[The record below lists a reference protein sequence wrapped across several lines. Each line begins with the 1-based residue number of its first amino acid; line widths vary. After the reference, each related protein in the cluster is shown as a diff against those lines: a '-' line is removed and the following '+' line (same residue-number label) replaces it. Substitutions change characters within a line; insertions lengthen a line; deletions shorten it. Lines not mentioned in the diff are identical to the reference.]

1 MLAAFLQHYA
11 PTLKMEIMTQIRR
24 SLTLLALTFAT
35 LSVGAQEPQSEAY
48 HGQALSLN
56 ECRQMAVQA
65 SKTLEQARIETEMA
79 GYDRK
84 IARANYFP
92 KISATGLY
100 LYNNRDVALI
110 NDDQSNRLRNAG
122 TNMENAFWDYLQSN
136 IDNIEGDISREA
148 ATRLLESLRNNPNM
162 PSIAAPIN
170 AIGQEIDAALH
181 PNLHNIWVGA
191 ITLQQPVFVGGKIIY
206 SNQMAVLAQELSE
219 AQYDLKES
227 EILLD
232 VDQAYWQIIS
242 IANKKKLAQSYTELL
257 EEMEKDV
264 QTAVNAGVS
273 TESDLLQVR
282 VKANE
287 ARMMLTKATNGLT
300 LSKMLLCKRIGI
312 PLDSN
317 IVLVDE
323 TLEVIPEPGRPV
335 EKSLE
340 DIYESRPETRS
351 LTLAT
356 KIFDKKA
363 KVVRAD
369 LMPTV
374 ALMGAF
380 TVSNPNIY
388 NGFQNNW
395 RGGNLTAGVMVKIPI
410 THGGEAIFKYKKA
423 KAEARLYQD
432 QLDDAKEMI
441 TLQVTQQRK
450 LFDEA
455 LQKVEMTRSNL
466 ELAEDNLRSARVGL
480 EAGVIATNTV
490 LGAHTAWLSAHSEYI
505 DAGIELQ
512 MTAAALRKAEGGYRD

>member
-1 MLAAFLQHYA
+1 
-11 PTLKMEIMTQIRR
+11 MTQIRR
-24 SLTLLALTFAT
+24 SLTLLALGFAT
-35 LSVGAQEPQSEAY
+35 LSVWAQAPQPAAY
-48 HGQALSLN
+48 HGQALTLDD
-56 ECRQMAVQA
+56 CRQMAVQE
-65 SKTLEQARIETEMA
+65 SKTLSQARIETEMA

-84 IARANYFP
+84 IAMANYFP
-92 KISATGLY
+92 KISATGAY
-100 LYNNRDVALI
+100 VYNNRDVALL
-110 NDDQSNRLRNAG
+110 NEDQSNRLRNAG
-122 TNMENAFWDYLQSN
+122 TNVQNAFWDYLQGGA
-136 IDNIEGDISREA
+136 DNIQGDLTREV
-148 ATRLLESLRNNPNM
+148 ATRLLEALRANPNL
-162 PSIAAPIN
+162 PDIATPIN
-170 AIGQEIDAALH
+170 AIGQDIDNALH

-191 ITLQQPVFVGGKIIY
+191 VTVQQPVFVGGKIIY
-206 SNQMAVLAQELSE
+206 SNQMAILAQQLSE
-219 AQYDLKES
+219 AKYDMKEADV
-227 EILLD
+227 LLD

-242 IANKKKLAQSYTELL
+242 IANKKKLAQSYMELL

-264 QTAVNAGVS
+264 QTAVNAGVF

-300 LSKMLLCKRIGI
+300 LSKMLLCKRIGL
-312 PLDSN
+312 PLDSA
-317 IVLVDE
+317 IVLADE
-323 TLEVIPEPGRPV
+323 TLDVIPEPGRPV

-380 TVSNPNIY
+380 TVSNPQIY
-388 NGFQNNW
+388 DGFQNGW
-395 RGGNLTAGVMVKIPI
+395 RGGNLSAGVMVKIPI
-410 THGGEAIFKYKKA
+410 THGGEALFKYKKA
-423 KAEARLYQD
+423 KAEARLYQN
-432 QLDDAKEMI
+432 QLDDAKQMI

-455 LQKVEMTRSNL
+455 LQKVEMARSNL
-466 ELAEDNLRSARVGL
+466 DLAEDNLRSARVGL
-480 EAGVIATNTV
+480 DAGVIATNTV

-512 MTAAALRKAEGGYRD
+512 MTAASLRKAEGGYKN

>member
-1 MLAAFLQHYA
+1 M
-11 PTLKMEIMTQIRR
+11 
-24 SLTLLALTFAT
+24 AL
-35 LSVGAQEPQSEAY
+35 
-48 HGQALSLN
+48 LN
-56 ECRQMAVQA
+56 E
-65 SKTLEQARIETEMA
+65 
-79 GYDRK
+79 
-84 IARANYFP
+84 
-92 KISATGLY
+92 
-100 LYNNRDVALI
+100 
-110 NDDQSNRLRNAG
+110 DQSNRLRNAG
-122 TNMENAFWDYLQSN
+122 TNVQNAFWDYLQGGA
-136 IDNIEGDISREA
+136 DNIQGDLTREV
-148 ATRLLESLRNNPNM
+148 ATRLLEALRANPNL
-162 PSIAAPIN
+162 PDIATPIN
-170 AIGQEIDAALH
+170 AIGQDIDNALH

-191 ITLQQPVFVGGKIIY
+191 ITVQQPVFVGGKIIY

-219 AQYDLKES
+219 AKYDMKEADV
-227 EILLD
+227 LLD

-242 IANKKKLAQSYTELL
+242 IANKKKLAESYVELL

-300 LSKMLLCKRIGI
+300 LSKMLLCKRIGL
-312 PLDSN
+312 PLDSA
-317 IVLVDE
+317 IVLADE
-323 TLEVIPEPGRPV
+323 TLDVIPEPGRPV

-380 TVSNPNIY
+380 TVSNPNVY
-388 NGFQNNW
+388 NGFQNGW
-395 RGGNLTAGVMVKIPI
+395 RGGNLSAGVMVKIPI
-410 THGGEAIFKYKKA
+410 THGGEALFKYKKA

-441 TLQVTQQRK
+441 NLQVTQQRK

-455 LQKVEMTRSNL
+455 LQKVEMARSNL
-466 ELAEDNLRSARVGL
+466 DLAEDNLRSARVGL
-480 EAGVIATNTV
+480 DAGVIATNTV

-512 MTAAALRKAEGGYRD
+512 MTAASLRKAEGGYKN

>member
-1 MLAAFLQHYA
+1 
-11 PTLKMEIMTQIRR
+11 MTQIRR
-24 SLTLLALTFAT
+24 SLTLLALSLAT

-48 HGQALSLN
+48 HGQALTLDD
-56 ECRQMAVQA
+56 CRQMAVQE
-65 SKTLEQARIETEMA
+65 SKTLSQARIETEMA

-84 IARANYFP
+84 IALANYFP
-92 KISATGLY
+92 KISATGAY
-100 LYNNRDVALI
+100 VYNNRDIALV
-110 NDDQSNRLRNAG
+110 NEDQSNRLRNAG
-122 TNMENAFWDYLQSN
+122 TNTDNAIWDYLTGNAGN
-136 IDNIEGDISREA
+136 IDNPRIRDA
-148 ATRLLESLRNNPNM
+148 ALELLGALRQNPNL
-162 PSIAAPIN
+162 PDIATPIN

-181 PNLHNIWVGA
+181 PDLHNIWVGA
-191 ITLQQPVFVGGKIIY
+191 VTVQQPVFVGGKIVY
-206 SNQMAVLAQELSE
+206 SNQMAVLAQQLSE
-219 AQYDLKES
+219 AKYDMKEADV
-227 EILLD
+227 LLD

-300 LSKMLLCKRIGI
+300 LSKMLLCKRIGL

-317 IVLVDE
+317 IVLADE
-323 TLEVIPEPGRPV
+323 TLDVIPEPGRPV

-351 LTLAT
+351 LTLAS

-380 TVSNPNIY
+380 TVSNPNVY
-388 NGFQNNW
+388 NGFQNQW
-395 RGGNLTAGVMVKIPI
+395 QGGNLSAGVMVKIPI
-410 THGGEAIFKYKKA
+410 THGGEALFKYKKA
-423 KAEARLYQD
+423 KAEARLYQN

-455 LQKVEMTRSNL
+455 LQKVEMARSNL
-466 ELAEDNLRSARVGL
+466 DLAEDNLRSARVGL
-480 EAGVIATNTV
+480 DAGVIATNTV

-512 MTAAALRKAEGGYRD
+512 MTAASLRKAEGGYKN

>member
-1 MLAAFLQHYA
+1 ML
-11 PTLKMEIMTQIRR
+11 IW
-24 SLTLLALTFAT
+24 ALTFAT
-35 LSVGAQEPQSEAY
+35 LSVEAQNPAPATY
-48 HGQALSLN
+48 HGQVLN
-56 ECRQMAVQA
+56 LDDCRQMAVQE
-65 SKTLEQARIETEMA
+65 SKALDQARIETEMA

-84 IARANYFP
+84 IAMANYFP
-92 KISATGLY
+92 KISATGAY
-100 LYNNRDVALI
+100 VYNNRDVALL
-110 NDDQSNRLRNAG
+110 NEDQSNRLRNAG
-122 TNMENAFWDYLQSN
+122 TNVQNAFWDYLQGGA
-136 IDNIEGDISREA
+136 DNIQGDLTREV
-148 ATRLLESLRNNPNM
+148 ATRLLEALRANPNL
-162 PSIAAPIN
+162 PDIATPIN
-170 AIGQEIDAALH
+170 AIGQDIDAALH

-191 ITLQQPVFVGGKIIY
+191 VTVQQPVFVGGKIVY
-206 SNQMAVLAQELSE
+206 SNQMAVLAQQLSE
-219 AQYDLKES
+219 AKYDMKEADV
-227 EILLD
+227 LLD

-242 IANKKKLAQSYTELL
+242 IANKKKLAESYVELL
-257 EEMEKDV
+257 EEMERDV

-300 LSKMLLCKRIGI
+300 LSKMLLCKRIGL
-312 PLDSN
+312 PLDSA
-317 IVLVDE
+317 IVLADE
-323 TLEVIPEPGRPV
+323 TLDVIPEPGRPV

-380 TVSNPNIY
+380 TVSNPNVY
-388 NGFQNNW
+388 NGFQNGW
-395 RGGNLTAGVMVKIPI
+395 RGGNLSAGVMVKIPI
-410 THGGEAIFKYKKA
+410 THGGEALFKYKKA

-441 TLQVTQQRK
+441 NLQVTQQRK

-455 LQKVEMTRSNL
+455 LQKVEMARSNL
-466 ELAEDNLRSARVGL
+466 DLAEDNLRSARVGL
-480 EAGVIATNTV
+480 DAGVIATNTV

-512 MTAAALRKAEGGYRD
+512 MTAASLRKAEGGYKN

>member
-1 MLAAFLQHYA
+1 M
-11 PTLKMEIMTQIRR
+11 
-24 SLTLLALTFAT
+24 AL
-35 LSVGAQEPQSEAY
+35 
-48 HGQALSLN
+48 LN
-56 ECRQMAVQA
+56 E
-65 SKTLEQARIETEMA
+65 
-79 GYDRK
+79 
-84 IARANYFP
+84 
-92 KISATGLY
+92 
-100 LYNNRDVALI
+100 
-110 NDDQSNRLRNAG
+110 DQSNRLRNAG
-122 TNMENAFWDYLQSN
+122 TNVQNAFWDYLQGGA
-136 IDNIEGDISREA
+136 DNIQGDLTREV
-148 ATRLLESLRNNPNM
+148 ATRLLEALRANPNL
-162 PSIAAPIN
+162 PDIATPIN
-170 AIGQEIDAALH
+170 AIGQDIDNALH

-191 ITLQQPVFVGGKIIY
+191 ITVQQPVFVGGKIIY

-219 AQYDLKES
+219 AKYDMKEADV
-227 EILLD
+227 LLD

-242 IANKKKLAQSYTELL
+242 IANKKKLAESYVELL

-300 LSKMLLCKRIGI
+300 LSKMLLCKRIGL
-312 PLDSN
+312 PLDSA
-317 IVLVDE
+317 IVLADE
-323 TLEVIPEPGRPV
+323 TLDVIPEPGRPV

-380 TVSNPNIY
+380 TVSNPNVY
-388 NGFQNNW
+388 NGFQNQW
-395 RGGNLTAGVMVKIPI
+395 QGGNLSAGVMVKIPI
-410 THGGEAIFKYKKA
+410 THGGEALFKYKKA

-441 TLQVTQQRK
+441 NLQVTQQRK

-455 LQKVEMTRSNL
+455 LQKVEMARSNL
-466 ELAEDNLRSARVGL
+466 DLAEDNLRSARVGL
-480 EAGVIATNTV
+480 DAGVIATNTV

-512 MTAAALRKAEGGYRD
+512 MTAASLRKAEGGYKN

>member
-1 MLAAFLQHYA
+1 
-11 PTLKMEIMTQIRR
+11 MTQIRR
-24 SLTLLALTFAT
+24 SLTLLALGFAT
-35 LSVGAQEPQSEAY
+35 LSVWAQAPQPAAY
-48 HGQALSLN
+48 HGQVLTLDD
-56 ECRQMAVQA
+56 CRQMAVQE
-65 SKTLEQARIETEMA
+65 SKTLSQARIETEMA

-84 IARANYFP
+84 IAMANYFP
-92 KISATGLY
+92 KISATGAY
-100 LYNNRDVALI
+100 VYNNRDVALL
-110 NDDQSNRLRNAG
+110 NEDQSNRLRNAG
-122 TNMENAFWDYLQSN
+122 TNVQNAFWDYLQGGA
-136 IDNIEGDISREA
+136 DNIQGDLTREV
-148 ATRLLESLRNNPNM
+148 ATRLLEALRANPNL
-162 PSIAAPIN
+162 PDIATPIN
-170 AIGQEIDAALH
+170 AIGQDIDNALH

-191 ITLQQPVFVGGKIIY
+191 VTVQQPVFVGGKIVY
-206 SNQMAVLAQELSE
+206 SNQMAVLAQQLSE
-219 AQYDLKES
+219 AKYDMKEADV
-227 EILLD
+227 LLD

-282 VKANE
+282 VKASE

-300 LSKMLLCKRIGI
+300 LSKMLLCKRIGL
-312 PLDSN
+312 PLDSA
-317 IVLVDE
+317 IVLADE
-323 TLEVIPEPGRPV
+323 TLDVIPEPGRPV

-380 TVSNPNIY
+380 TVSNPQIY
-388 NGFQNNW
+388 DGFQNGW
-395 RGGNLTAGVMVKIPI
+395 RGGNLSAGVMVKIPI
-410 THGGEAIFKYKKA
+410 THGDEA
-423 KAEARLYQD
+423 LL
-432 QLDDAKEMI
+432 LDDAKQMI

-455 LQKVEMTRSNL
+455 LQKVEMARSNL
-466 ELAEDNLRSARVGL
+466 DLAEDNLRSARVGL
-480 EAGVIATNTV
+480 DAGVIATNTV

-512 MTAAALRKAEGGYRD
+512 MTAASLRKAEGGYKN

>member
-1 MLAAFLQHYA
+1 MGC
-11 PTLKMEIMTQIRR
+11 
-24 SLTLLALTFAT
+24 
-35 LSVGAQEPQSEAY
+35 GA
-48 HGQALSLN
+48 
-56 ECRQMAVQA
+56 
-65 SKTLEQARIETEMA
+65 
-79 GYDRK
+79 
-84 IARANYFP
+84 
-92 KISATGLY
+92 
-100 LYNNRDVALI
+100 
-110 NDDQSNRLRNAG
+110 
-122 TNMENAFWDYLQSN
+122 
-136 IDNIEGDISREA
+136 DNIQGDLTREV
-148 ATRLLESLRNNPNM
+148 ATRLLEALRANPNL
-162 PSIAAPIN
+162 PDIATPIN
-170 AIGQEIDAALH
+170 AIGQDIDNALH

-191 ITLQQPVFVGGKIIY
+191 ITVQQPVFVGGKIIY
-206 SNQMAVLAQELSE
+206 SNQMAVLAQQLSE
-219 AQYDLKES
+219 AKYDMKEADV
-227 EILLD
+227 LLD

-242 IANKKKLAQSYTELL
+242 IANKKKLAESYVELL

-300 LSKMLLCKRIGI
+300 LSKMLLCKRIGL
-312 PLDSN
+312 PLDSA
-317 IVLVDE
+317 IVLADE
-323 TLEVIPEPGRPV
+323 TLDVIPEPGRPV

-340 DIYESRPETRS
+340 DIYESRPD
-351 LTLAT
+351 T

-380 TVSNPNIY
+380 TVSNPNVY
-388 NGFQNNW
+388 NGFQNQW
-395 RGGNLTAGVMVKIPI
+395 QGGNLSAGVMVKIPI
-410 THGGEAIFKYKKA
+410 THGGEALFKYKKA

-441 TLQVTQQRK
+441 NLQVTQQRK

-455 LQKVEMTRSNL
+455 LQKVEMARSNL
-466 ELAEDNLRSARVGL
+466 DLAEDNLRSARVGL
-480 EAGVIATNTV
+480 DAGVIATNTV

-512 MTAAALRKAEGGYRD
+512 MTAASLRKAEGGYKN

>member
-1 MLAAFLQHYA
+1 
-11 PTLKMEIMTQIRR
+11 MEIMTQIRR
-24 SLTLLALTFAT
+24 SLTLLALSFAT
-35 LSVGAQEPQSEAY
+35 LSVGAQEPQPDAY
-48 HGQALSLN
+48 HGQALTLDD
-56 ECRQMAVQA
+56 CRQMAVQE
-65 SKTLEQARIETEMA
+65 SKTLSQARIETEMA

-84 IARANYFP
+84 IALANYFP
-92 KISATGLY
+92 KISATGAY
-100 LYNNRDVALI
+100 VYNNRDIALV
-110 NDDQSNRLRNAG
+110 NEDQSNRLRNAG
-122 TNMENAFWDYLQSN
+122 TNTDNAIWDYLTGNAGN
-136 IDNIEGDISREA
+136 IDNPRIRDA
-148 ATRLLESLRNNPNM
+148 ALELLGALRQNPNL
-162 PSIAAPIN
+162 PDIATPIN

-181 PNLHNIWVGA
+181 PDLHNIWVGA
-191 ITLQQPVFVGGKIIY
+191 VTVQQPVFVGGKIVY
-206 SNQMAVLAQELSE
+206 SNQMAVLAQQLSE
-219 AQYDLKES
+219 AKYDMKEADV
-227 EILLD
+227 LLD

-300 LSKMLLCKRIGI
+300 LSKMLLCKRIGL

-317 IVLVDE
+317 IVLADE
-323 TLEVIPEPGRPV
+323 TLDVIPEPGRPV

-351 LTLAT
+351 LTLASQ
-356 KIFDKKA
+356 IFDKKA

-380 TVSNPNIY
+380 TVTNPHIY
-388 NGFQNNW
+388 DGFQNGW
-395 RGGNLTAGVMVKIPI
+395 RGGNLSAGVMVKIPI
-410 THGGEAIFKYKKA
+410 THGGEALFKYKKA
-423 KAEARLYQD
+423 KAEARLYQN

-455 LQKVEMTRSNL
+455 LQKVEMARSNL
-466 ELAEDNLRSARVGL
+466 DLAEDNLRSARVGL
-480 EAGVIATNTV
+480 DAGVIATNTV

-512 MTAAALRKAEGGYRD
+512 MTAASLRKAEGGYKD

>member
-1 MLAAFLQHYA
+1 
-11 PTLKMEIMTQIRR
+11 MTQIRR
-24 SLTLLALTFAT
+24 SLTLLALGFAT
-35 LSVGAQEPQSEAY
+35 LSVWAQAPQPAAY
-48 HGQALSLN
+48 HGQALTLDD
-56 ECRQMAVQA
+56 CRQMAVQE
-65 SKTLEQARIETEMA
+65 SKTLSQARIETEMA

-84 IARANYFP
+84 IAMANYFP
-92 KISATGLY
+92 KISATGAY
-100 LYNNRDVALI
+100 VYNNRDVALL
-110 NDDQSNRLRNAG
+110 NEDQSNRLRNAG
-122 TNMENAFWDYLQSN
+122 TNVQNAFWDYLQGGA
-136 IDNIEGDISREA
+136 DNIQGDLTREV
-148 ATRLLESLRNNPNM
+148 ATRLLEALRANPNL
-162 PSIAAPIN
+162 PDIATPIN
-170 AIGQEIDAALH
+170 AIGQDIDNALH

-191 ITLQQPVFVGGKIIY
+191 VTVQQPVFVGGKIVY

-219 AQYDLKES
+219 AKYDMKEADV
-227 EILLD
+227 LLD

-242 IANKKKLAQSYTELL
+242 IANKKKLAESYVELL

-300 LSKMLLCKRIGI
+300 LSKMLLCKRIGL
-312 PLDSN
+312 PLDSA
-317 IVLVDE
+317 IVLADE
-323 TLEVIPEPGRPV
+323 TLDVIPEPGRPV

-351 LTLAT
+351 LTLAS

-380 TVSNPNIY
+380 TVSNPNVY
-388 NGFQNNW
+388 NGFQNQW
-395 RGGNLTAGVMVKIPI
+395 QGGNLSAGVMVKIPI
-410 THGGEAIFKYKKA
+410 THGGEALFKYKKA
-423 KAEARLYQD
+423 KAEARLYQN

-441 TLQVTQQRK
+441 NLQVTQQRK

-455 LQKVEMTRSNL
+455 LQKVEMARSNL
-466 ELAEDNLRSARVGL
+466 DLAEDNLRSARVGL
-480 EAGVIATNTV
+480 DAGVIATNTV

-512 MTAAALRKAEGGYRD
+512 MTAASLRKAEGGYKN

>member
-1 MLAAFLQHYA
+1 ML
-11 PTLKMEIMTQIRR
+11 IW
-24 SLTLLALTFAT
+24 ALTFAT
-35 LSVGAQEPQSEAY
+35 LSVWAQNPAPATY
-48 HGQALSLN
+48 HGQVLN
-56 ECRQMAVQA
+56 LDDCRQMAVQE
-65 SKTLEQARIETEMA
+65 SKALDQARIETEMA

-84 IARANYFP
+84 IAMANYFP
-92 KISATGLY
+92 KISATGAY
-100 LYNNRDVALI
+100 VYNNRDVALL
-110 NDDQSNRLRNAG
+110 NEDQSNRLRNAG
-122 TNMENAFWDYLQSN
+122 TNVQNAFWDYLQGGA
-136 IDNIEGDISREA
+136 DNIQGDLTREV
-148 ATRLLESLRNNPNM
+148 ATRLLEALRANPNL
-162 PSIAAPIN
+162 PDIATPIN
-170 AIGQEIDAALH
+170 AIGQDIDNALH

-191 ITLQQPVFVGGKIIY
+191 VTVQQPVFVGGKIIY
-206 SNQMAVLAQELSE
+206 SNQMAVLAQQLSE
-219 AQYDLKES
+219 AKYDMKEADV
-227 EILLD
+227 LLD

-242 IANKKKLAQSYTELL
+242 IANKKKLAESYVELL

-300 LSKMLLCKRIGI
+300 LSKMLLCKRIGL
-312 PLDSN
+312 PLDSA
-317 IVLVDE
+317 IVLADE
-323 TLEVIPEPGRPV
+323 TLDVIPEPGRPV

-380 TVSNPNIY
+380 TVSNPNVY
-388 NGFQNNW
+388 NGFQNQW
-395 RGGNLTAGVMVKIPI
+395 QGGNLSAGVMVKIPI
-410 THGGEAIFKYKKA
+410 THGGEALFKYKKA

-441 TLQVTQQRK
+441 NLQVTQQRK

-455 LQKVEMTRSNL
+455 LQKVEMARSNL
-466 ELAEDNLRSARVGL
+466 DLAEDNLRSARVGL
-480 EAGVIATNTV
+480 DAGVIATNTV

-512 MTAAALRKAEGGYRD
+512 MTAASLRKAEGGYKN

>member
-1 MLAAFLQHYA
+1 ML
-11 PTLKMEIMTQIRR
+11 IW
-24 SLTLLALTFAT
+24 ALTFAT
-35 LSVGAQEPQSEAY
+35 LSVGAQNPAPATY
-48 HGQALSLN
+48 HGQVLN
-56 ECRQMAVQA
+56 LDDCRQMAVQE
-65 SKTLEQARIETEMA
+65 SKALDQARIETEMA

-84 IARANYFP
+84 IAMANYFP
-92 KISATGLY
+92 KISATGAY
-100 LYNNRDVALI
+100 VYNNRDVALL
-110 NDDQSNRLRNAG
+110 NEDQSNRLRNAG
-122 TNMENAFWDYLQSN
+122 TNVQNAFWNYLQGGA
-136 IDNIEGDISREA
+136 DNIQGDLTREV
-148 ATRLLESLRNNPNM
+148 ATRLLEALRANPNL
-162 PSIAAPIN
+162 PDIATPIN
-170 AIGQEIDAALH
+170 AIGQDIDNALH
-181 PNLHNIWVGA
+181 PNLHN
-191 ITLQQPVFVGGKIIY
+191 
-206 SNQMAVLAQELSE
+206 ME
-219 AQYDLKES
+219 ADV
-227 EILLD
+227 LLD

-242 IANKKKLAQSYTELL
+242 IANKKKLAESYVELL
-257 EEMEKDV
+257 DEMEKDV

-300 LSKMLLCKRIGI
+300 LSKMLLCKRIGL
-312 PLDSN
+312 PLDSA
-317 IVLVDE
+317 IVLADE
-323 TLEVIPEPGRPV
+323 TLDVIPEPGRPV

-380 TVSNPNIY
+380 TVSNPNVY
-388 NGFQNNW
+388 NGFQNQW
-395 RGGNLTAGVMVKIPI
+395 QGGNLSAGVMVKIPI
-410 THGGEAIFKYKKA
+410 THGGEALFKYKKA

-441 TLQVTQQRK
+441 NLQVTQQRK

-455 LQKVEMTRSNL
+455 LQKVEMARSNL
-466 ELAEDNLRSARVGL
+466 DLAEDNLRSARVGL
-480 EAGVIATNTV
+480 DAGVIATNTV

-512 MTAAALRKAEGGYRD
+512 MTAASLRKAEGGYKN

>member
-1 MLAAFLQHYA
+1 M
-11 PTLKMEIMTQIRR
+11 
-24 SLTLLALTFAT
+24 AL
-35 LSVGAQEPQSEAY
+35 
-48 HGQALSLN
+48 LN
-56 ECRQMAVQA
+56 E
-65 SKTLEQARIETEMA
+65 
-79 GYDRK
+79 
-84 IARANYFP
+84 
-92 KISATGLY
+92 
-100 LYNNRDVALI
+100 
-110 NDDQSNRLRNAG
+110 DQSNRLRNAG
-122 TNMENAFWDYLQSN
+122 TNVQNAFWDYLQGGA
-136 IDNIEGDISREA
+136 DNIQGDLTREV
-148 ATRLLESLRNNPNM
+148 ATRLLEALRANPNL
-162 PSIAAPIN
+162 PDIATPIN
-170 AIGQEIDAALH
+170 AIGQDIDNALH

-191 ITLQQPVFVGGKIIY
+191 ITVQQPVFVGGKIIY
-206 SNQMAVLAQELSE
+206 SNQMAVLAQQLSE
-219 AQYDLKES
+219 AKYDMKEADV
-227 EILLD
+227 LLD

-242 IANKKKLAQSYTELL
+242 IANKKKLAESYVELL

-300 LSKMLLCKRIGI
+300 LSKMLLCKRIGL
-312 PLDSN
+312 PLDSA
-317 IVLVDE
+317 IVLADE
-323 TLEVIPEPGRPV
+323 TLDVIPEPGRPV

-380 TVSNPNIY
+380 TVSNPNVY
-388 NGFQNNW
+388 NGFQNQW
-395 RGGNLTAGVMVKIPI
+395 QGGNLSAGVMVKIPI
-410 THGGEAIFKYKKA
+410 THGGEALFKYKKA

-441 TLQVTQQRK
+441 NLQVTQQRK

-455 LQKVEMTRSNL
+455 LQKVEMARSNL
-466 ELAEDNLRSARVGL
+466 DLAEDNLRSARVGL
-480 EAGVIATNTV
+480 DAGVIATNTV

-512 MTAAALRKAEGGYRD
+512 MTAASLRKAEGGYKN

>member
-1 MLAAFLQHYA
+1 
-11 PTLKMEIMTQIRR
+11 MTQIRR
-24 SLTLLALTFAT
+24 SLTLLALSLAT

-48 HGQALSLN
+48 HGQALTLDD
-56 ECRQMAVQA
+56 CRQMAVQE
-65 SKTLEQARIETEMA
+65 SKTLSQARIETEMA

-84 IARANYFP
+84 IALANYFP
-92 KISATGLY
+92 KISATGAY
-100 LYNNRDVALI
+100 VYNNRDIALV
-110 NDDQSNRLRNAG
+110 NEDQSNRLRNAG
-122 TNMENAFWDYLQSN
+122 TNTDNAIWDYLTGNAGN
-136 IDNIEGDISREA
+136 IDNPRIRDA
-148 ATRLLESLRNNPNM
+148 ALELLGALRQNPNL
-162 PSIAAPIN
+162 PDIATPIN

-181 PNLHNIWVGA
+181 PDLHNIWVGA
-191 ITLQQPVFVGGKIIY
+191 VTVQQPVFVGGKIVY
-206 SNQMAVLAQELSE
+206 SNQMAVLAQQLSE
-219 AQYDLKES
+219 AKYDMKEADV
-227 EILLD
+227 LLD

-300 LSKMLLCKRIGI
+300 LSKMLLCKRIGL

-317 IVLVDE
+317 IVLADE
-323 TLEVIPEPGRPV
+323 TLDVIPEPGRPV

-380 TVSNPNIY
+380 TVSNPNVY
-388 NGFQNNW
+388 NGFQNQW
-395 RGGNLTAGVMVKIPI
+395 QGGNLSAGVMVKIPI
-410 THGGEAIFKYKKA
+410 THGGEALFKYKKA
-423 KAEARLYQD
+423 KAEARLYQN
-432 QLDDAKEMI
+432 QLDDAKQMI

-455 LQKVEMTRSNL
+455 LQKVEMARSNL
-466 ELAEDNLRSARVGL
+466 DLAEDNLRSARVGL
-480 EAGVIATNTV
+480 DAGVIATNTV

-512 MTAAALRKAEGGYRD
+512 MTAASLRKAEGGYKN

>member
-1 MLAAFLQHYA
+1 MTAKLPW
-11 PTLKMEIMTQIRR
+11 PTISPKT
-24 SLTLLALTFAT
+24 
-35 LSVGAQEPQSEAY
+35 GAY
-48 HGQALSLN
+48 
-56 ECRQMAVQA
+56 V
-65 SKTLEQARIETEMA
+65 
-79 GYDRK
+79 
-84 IARANYFP
+84 
-92 KISATGLY
+92 
-100 LYNNRDVALI
+100 YNNRDVALL
-110 NDDQSNRLRNAG
+110 NEDQSNRLRNAG
-122 TNMENAFWDYLQSN
+122 TNVQNAFWDYLQGGA
-136 IDNIEGDISREA
+136 DNIQGDLTREV
-148 ATRLLESLRNNPNM
+148 ATRLLEALRANPNL
-162 PSIAAPIN
+162 PDIATPIN
-170 AIGQEIDAALH
+170 AIGQDIDNALH

-191 ITLQQPVFVGGKIIY
+191 ITVQQPVFVGGKIIY
-206 SNQMAVLAQELSE
+206 SNQMAVLAQQLSE
-219 AQYDLKES
+219 AKYDMKEADV
-227 EILLD
+227 LLD

-242 IANKKKLAQSYTELL
+242 IANKKKLAESYVELL

-300 LSKMLLCKRIGI
+300 LSKMLLCKRIGL
-312 PLDSN
+312 PLDSA
-317 IVLVDE
+317 IVLADE
-323 TLEVIPEPGRPV
+323 TLDVIPEPGRPV

-380 TVSNPNIY
+380 TVSNPNVY
-388 NGFQNNW
+388 NGFQNQW
-395 RGGNLTAGVMVKIPI
+395 QGGNLSAGVMVKIPI
-410 THGGEAIFKYKKA
+410 THGGEALFKYKKA

-441 TLQVTQQRK
+441 NLQVTQQRK

-455 LQKVEMTRSNL
+455 LQKVEMARSNL
-466 ELAEDNLRSARVGL
+466 DLAEDNLRSARVGL
-480 EAGVIATNTV
+480 DAGVIATNTV

-512 MTAAALRKAEGGYRD
+512 MTAASLRKAEGGYKN

>member
-1 MLAAFLQHYA
+1 ML
-11 PTLKMEIMTQIRR
+11 IW
-24 SLTLLALTFAT
+24 ALTFAT
-35 LSVGAQEPQSEAY
+35 LSVGAQNPAPATY
-48 HGQALSLN
+48 HGQVLN
-56 ECRQMAVQA
+56 LDDCRQMAVQE
-65 SKTLEQARIETEMA
+65 SKALDQARIETEMA

-84 IARANYFP
+84 IAMANYFP
-92 KISATGLY
+92 KISATGAY
-100 LYNNRDVALI
+100 VYNNRDVALL
-110 NDDQSNRLRNAG
+110 NEDQSNRLRNAG
-122 TNMENAFWDYLQSN
+122 TNVQNAFWDYLQGGA
-136 IDNIEGDISREA
+136 DNIQGDLTREV
-148 ATRLLESLRNNPNM
+148 ATRLLEALRANPNL
-162 PSIAAPIN
+162 PDIAPPIN
-170 AIGQEIDAALH
+170 AIGQDIDNALH

-191 ITLQQPVFVGGKIIY
+191 ITVQQPVFVGGKIIY
-206 SNQMAVLAQELSE
+206 SNQMAVLAQQLSE
-219 AQYDLKES
+219 AKYDMKEADV
-227 EILLD
+227 LLD

-242 IANKKKLAQSYTELL
+242 IANKKKLAESYVELL

-273 TESDLLQVR
+273 TESDL
-282 VKANE
+282 
-287 ARMMLTKATNGLT
+287 
-300 LSKMLLCKRIGI
+300 SKMLLCKRIGL
-312 PLDSN
+312 PLDSA
-317 IVLVDE
+317 IVLADE
-323 TLEVIPEPGRPV
+323 TLDVIPEPGRPV

-380 TVSNPNIY
+380 TVSNPNVY
-388 NGFQNNW
+388 NGFQNQW
-395 RGGNLTAGVMVKIPI
+395 QGGNLSAGVMVKIPI
-410 THGGEAIFKYKKA
+410 THGGEALFKYKKA

-441 TLQVTQQRK
+441 NLQVTQQRK

-455 LQKVEMTRSNL
+455 LQKVEMARSNL
-466 ELAEDNLRSARVGL
+466 DLAEDNLRSARVGL
-480 EAGVIATNTV
+480 DAGVIATNTV

-512 MTAAALRKAEGGYRD
+512 MTAASLRKAEGGYKN

>member
-1 MLAAFLQHYA
+1 MKKNML
-11 PTLKMEIMTQIRR
+11 
-24 SLTLLALTFAT
+24 LLVLTFAT
-35 LSVGAQEPQSEAY
+35 LSVGAQNPAPATY
-48 HGQALSLN
+48 HGQALTLDD
-56 ECRQMAVQA
+56 CRQMALQE
-65 SKTLEQARIETEMA
+65 SKALDQARIETEMA

-84 IARANYFP
+84 IAMANYFP
-92 KISATGLY
+92 KISATGAY
-100 LYNNRDVALI
+100 VYNNRDVALL
-110 NDDQSNRLRNAG
+110 NEDQSSRLRNAG
-122 TNMENAFWDYLQSN
+122 TNVQNAFWDYLQGGAAN
-136 IDNIEGDISREA
+136 IQGDLTRDVAERLIEA
-148 ATRLLESLRNNPNM
+148 LRNNPDLPN
-162 PSIAAPIN
+162 IATPIN
-170 AIGQEIDAALH
+170 AIGQDIDNALH
-181 PNLHNIWVGA
+181 PNLHNIWIGA
-191 ITLQQPVFVGGKIIY
+191 VTVQQPVFVGGKIIY
-206 SNQMAVLAQELSE
+206 SNQMAVLAQQLSE
-219 AQYDLKES
+219 AKYDMKEADV
-227 EILLD
+227 LLD

-242 IANKKKLAQSYTELL
+242 IANKKKLAESYAALL

-300 LSKMLLCKRIGI
+300 LSKMLLCQRIGL
-312 PLDSN
+312 PLDSA
-317 IVLVDE
+317 IVLADE

-340 DIYESRPETRS
+340 DIYASRPETRS
-351 LTLAT
+351 LTLAS

-380 TVSNPNIY
+380 TVSNPNVY
-388 NGFQNNW
+388 NGFQNQW
-395 RGGNLTAGVMVKIPI
+395 QGGNLSAGVMVKIPI
-410 THGGEAIFKYKKA
+410 THGGEALFKYKKA

-432 QLDDAKEMI
+432 QLDDAKQMI
-441 TLQVTQQRK
+441 NLQVTQQRK

-455 LQKVEMTRSNL
+455 LQKVEMARSNL
-466 ELAEDNLRSARVGL
+466 DLAEDNLRSARVGL
-480 EAGVIATNTV
+480 DAGVIATNTV

-512 MTAAALRKAEGGYRD
+512 MTAASLRKAEGGYKD

>member
-1 MLAAFLQHYA
+1 
-11 PTLKMEIMTQIRR
+11 MTQIRR
-24 SLTLLALTFAT
+24 SLTLLALGFAT
-35 LSVGAQEPQSEAY
+35 LSVWAQAPQPAAY
-48 HGQALSLN
+48 HGQALTLDD
-56 ECRQMAVQA
+56 CRQMAVQE
-65 SKTLEQARIETEMA
+65 SKTLSQARIETEMA

-84 IARANYFP
+84 IAMANYFP
-92 KISATGLY
+92 KISATGAY
-100 LYNNRDVALI
+100 VYNNRDVALL
-110 NDDQSNRLRNAG
+110 NEDQSNRLRNAG
-122 TNMENAFWDYLQSN
+122 TNVQNAFWDYLQGGA
-136 IDNIEGDISREA
+136 DNIQGDLTREV
-148 ATRLLESLRNNPNM
+148 ATRLLEALRANPNL
-162 PSIAAPIN
+162 PDIATPIN
-170 AIGQEIDAALH
+170 AIGQDIDNALH

-191 ITLQQPVFVGGKIIY
+191 VTVQQPVFVGGKIIY
-206 SNQMAVLAQELSE
+206 SNQMAVLAQQLSE
-219 AQYDLKES
+219 AKYDMKEADV
-227 EILLD
+227 LLD

-242 IANKKKLAQSYTELL
+242 IANKKKLAESYVELL

-300 LSKMLLCKRIGI
+300 LSKMLLCKRIGL
-312 PLDSN
+312 PLDSA
-317 IVLVDE
+317 IVLADE
-323 TLEVIPEPGRPV
+323 TLDVIPEPGRPV

-380 TVSNPNIY
+380 TVSNPNVY
-388 NGFQNNW
+388 NGFQNGW
-395 RGGNLTAGVMVKIPI
+395 RGGNLSAGVMVKIPI
-410 THGGEAIFKYKKA
+410 THGGEALFKYKKA

-432 QLDDAKEMI
+432 QLDDAKQMI
-441 TLQVTQQRK
+441 NLQVTQQRK

-455 LQKVEMTRSNL
+455 LQKVEMARSNL
-466 ELAEDNLRSARVGL
+466 DLAEDNLRSARVGL
-480 EAGVIATNTV
+480 DAGVIATNTV

-512 MTAAALRKAEGGYRD
+512 MTAASLRKAEGGYKN

>member
-1 MLAAFLQHYA
+1 
-11 PTLKMEIMTQIRR
+11 MTQIRR
-24 SLTLLALTFAT
+24 SLTLLALGFAT
-35 LSVGAQEPQSEAY
+35 LSVWAQAPQPAAY
-48 HGQALSLN
+48 HGQALTLDD
-56 ECRQMAVQA
+56 CRQMAVQE
-65 SKTLEQARIETEMA
+65 SKTLSQARIETEMA

-84 IARANYFP
+84 IAMANYFP
-92 KISATGLY
+92 KISATGAY
-100 LYNNRDVALI
+100 VYNNRDVALL
-110 NDDQSNRLRNAG
+110 NEDQSNRLRNAG
-122 TNMENAFWDYLQSN
+122 TNVQNAFWDYLQGGA
-136 IDNIEGDISREA
+136 DNIQGDLTREV
-148 ATRLLESLRNNPNM
+148 ATRLLEALRANPNL
-162 PSIAAPIN
+162 PDIATPIN
-170 AIGQEIDAALH
+170 AIGQDIDNALH

-191 ITLQQPVFVGGKIIY
+191 VTVQQPVFVGGKIVY
-206 SNQMAVLAQELSE
+206 SNQMAVLAQQLSE
-219 AQYDLKES
+219 AKYDMKEADV
-227 EILLD
+227 LLD

-264 QTAVNAGVS
+264 QTAVNAGVF

-300 LSKMLLCKRIGI
+300 LSKMLLCKRIGL
-312 PLDSN
+312 PLDSA
-317 IVLVDE
+317 IVLADE
-323 TLEVIPEPGRPV
+323 TLDVIPEPGRPV

-388 NGFQNNW
+388 DGFQNGW
-395 RGGNLTAGVMVKIPI
+395 RGGNLSAGVMVKIPI
-410 THGGEAIFKYKKA
+410 THGGEALFKYKKA
-423 KAEARLYQD
+423 KAEARLYQN
-432 QLDDAKEMI
+432 QLDDAKQMI

-455 LQKVEMTRSNL
+455 LQKVEMARSNL
-466 ELAEDNLRSARVGL
+466 DLAEDNLRSARVGL
-480 EAGVIATNTV
+480 DAGVIATNTV

-512 MTAAALRKAEGGYRD
+512 MTAASLRKAEGGYKN

>member
-1 MLAAFLQHYA
+1 
-11 PTLKMEIMTQIRR
+11 MTQIRR
-24 SLTLLALTFAT
+24 SLTLLALGFAT
-35 LSVGAQEPQSEAY
+35 LSVWAQAPQPAAY
-48 HGQALSLN
+48 HGQALTLDD
-56 ECRQMAVQA
+56 CRQMAVQE
-65 SKTLEQARIETEMA
+65 SKTLSQARIETEMA

-84 IARANYFP
+84 IAMANYFP
-92 KISATGLY
+92 KISATGAY
-100 LYNNRDVALI
+100 VYNNRDVALL
-110 NDDQSNRLRNAG
+110 NEDQSNRLRNAG
-122 TNMENAFWDYLQSN
+122 TNVQNAFWDYLQGGA
-136 IDNIEGDISREA
+136 DNIQGDLTREV
-148 ATRLLESLRNNPNM
+148 ATRLLEALRANPNL
-162 PSIAAPIN
+162 PDIATPIN
-170 AIGQEIDAALH
+170 AIGQDIDNALH

-191 ITLQQPVFVGGKIIY
+191 VTVQQPVFVGGKIVY
-206 SNQMAVLAQELSE
+206 SNQMAVLAQQLSE
-219 AQYDLKES
+219 AKYDMKEADV
-227 EILLD
+227 LLD

-242 IANKKKLAQSYTELL
+242 IANKKKLAESYVELL
-257 EEMEKDV
+257 EEMERDV

-300 LSKMLLCKRIGI
+300 LSKMLLCKRIGL
-312 PLDSN
+312 PLDSA
-317 IVLVDE
+317 IVLADE
-323 TLEVIPEPGRPV
+323 TLDVIPEPGRPV

-380 TVSNPNIY
+380 TVSNPNVY
-388 NGFQNNW
+388 NGFQNGW
-395 RGGNLTAGVMVKIPI
+395 RGGNLSAGVMVKIPI
-410 THGGEAIFKYKKA
+410 THGGEALFKYKKA

-441 TLQVTQQRK
+441 NLQVTQQRK

-455 LQKVEMTRSNL
+455 LQKVEMARSNL
-466 ELAEDNLRSARVGL
+466 DLAEDNLRSARVGL
-480 EAGVIATNTV
+480 DAGVIATNTV

-512 MTAAALRKAEGGYRD
+512 MTAASLRKAEGGYKN

>member
-1 MLAAFLQHYA
+1 ML
-11 PTLKMEIMTQIRR
+11 IW
-24 SLTLLALTFAT
+24 ALTFAT
-35 LSVGAQEPQSEAY
+35 LSVGAQNPAPATY
-48 HGQALSLN
+48 HGQVLN
-56 ECRQMAVQA
+56 LDDCRQMAVQE
-65 SKTLEQARIETEMA
+65 SKALDQARIETEMA

-84 IARANYFP
+84 IAMANYFP
-92 KISATGLY
+92 KISATGAY
-100 LYNNRDVALI
+100 VYNNRDVALL
-110 NDDQSNRLRNAG
+110 NEDQSNRLRNAG
-122 TNMENAFWDYLQSN
+122 TNVQNAFWDYLQGGA
-136 IDNIEGDISREA
+136 DNIQGDLTREV
-148 ATRLLESLRNNPNM
+148 ATRLLEALRANPNL
-162 PSIAAPIN
+162 PDIATPIN
-170 AIGQEIDAALH
+170 AIGQDIDNALH

-191 ITLQQPVFVGGKIIY
+191 ITVQQPVFVGGKIIY
-206 SNQMAVLAQELSE
+206 SNQMAVLAQQLSE
-219 AQYDLKES
+219 AKYDMKEADV
-227 EILLD
+227 LLD

-242 IANKKKLAQSYTELL
+242 IANKKKLAESYVELL

-273 TESDLLQVR
+273 TESDLL
-282 VKANE
+282 
-287 ARMMLTKATNGLT
+287 
-300 LSKMLLCKRIGI
+300 
-312 PLDSN
+312 DSA
-317 IVLVDE
+317 IVLADE
-323 TLEVIPEPGRPV
+323 TLDVIPEPGRPV

-380 TVSNPNIY
+380 TVSNPNVY
-388 NGFQNNW
+388 NGFQNQW
-395 RGGNLTAGVMVKIPI
+395 QGGNLSAGVMVKIPI
-410 THGGEAIFKYKKA
+410 THGGEALFKYKKA

-441 TLQVTQQRK
+441 NLQVTQQRK

-455 LQKVEMTRSNL
+455 LQKVEMARSNL
-466 ELAEDNLRSARVGL
+466 DLAEDNLRSARVGL
-480 EAGVIATNTV
+480 DAGVIATNTV

-512 MTAAALRKAEGGYRD
+512 MTAASLRKAEGGYKN

>member
-1 MLAAFLQHYA
+1 
-11 PTLKMEIMTQIRR
+11 MTQIRR
-24 SLTLLALTFAT
+24 SLTLLALGFAT
-35 LSVGAQEPQSEAY
+35 LSVWAQAPQPAAY
-48 HGQALSLN
+48 HGQALTLDD
-56 ECRQMAVQA
+56 CRQMAVQE
-65 SKTLEQARIETEMA
+65 SKTLSQARIETEMA

-84 IARANYFP
+84 IAMANYFP
-92 KISATGLY
+92 KISATGAY
-100 LYNNRDVALI
+100 VYNNRDVALL
-110 NDDQSNRLRNAG
+110 NEDQSNRLRNAG
-122 TNMENAFWDYLQSN
+122 TNVQNAFWDYLQGGA
-136 IDNIEGDISREA
+136 DNIQGDLTREV
-148 ATRLLESLRNNPNM
+148 ATRLLEALRANPDL
-162 PSIAAPIN
+162 PDIATPIN
-170 AIGQEIDAALH
+170 AIGQDIDNALH

-191 ITLQQPVFVGGKIIY
+191 VTVQQPVFVGGKIIY
-206 SNQMAVLAQELSE
+206 SNQMAVLAQQLSE
-219 AQYDLKES
+219 AKYDMKEADV
-227 EILLD
+227 LLD

-300 LSKMLLCKRIGI
+300 LSKMLLCKRIGL
-312 PLDSN
+312 PLDSA
-317 IVLVDE
+317 IVLADE
-323 TLEVIPEPGRPV
+323 TLDVIPEPGRPV

-380 TVSNPNIY
+380 TVSNPNVY
-388 NGFQNNW
+388 NGFQNQW
-395 RGGNLTAGVMVKIPI
+395 QGGNLSAGVMVKIPI
-410 THGGEAIFKYKKA
+410 THGGEALFKYKKA
-423 KAEARLYQD
+423 KAEARLYQN
-432 QLDDAKEMI
+432 QLDDAKQMI

-455 LQKVEMTRSNL
+455 LQKVEMARSNL
-466 ELAEDNLRSARVGL
+466 DLAEDNLRSARVGL
-480 EAGVIATNTV
+480 DAGVIATNTV

-512 MTAAALRKAEGGYRD
+512 MTAASLRKAEGGYKN

>member
-1 MLAAFLQHYA
+1 
-11 PTLKMEIMTQIRR
+11 MTQIRR
-24 SLTLLALTFAT
+24 SLTLLALGFAT
-35 LSVGAQEPQSEAY
+35 LSVWAQAPQPAAY
-48 HGQALSLN
+48 HGQALTLDD
-56 ECRQMAVQA
+56 CRQMAVQE
-65 SKTLEQARIETEMA
+65 SKTLSQARIETEMA
-79 GYDRK
+79 GYDRN
-84 IARANYFP
+84 IAMANYFP
-92 KISATGLY
+92 KISATGAY
-100 LYNNRDVALI
+100 VYNNRDVALL
-110 NDDQSNRLRNAG
+110 NEDQSNRLRNAG
-122 TNMENAFWDYLQSN
+122 TNVQNAFWDYLQGGA
-136 IDNIEGDISREA
+136 DNIQGDLTREV
-148 ATRLLESLRNNPNM
+148 ATRLLEALRANPNL
-162 PSIAAPIN
+162 PDIATPIN
-170 AIGQEIDAALH
+170 AIGQDIDNALH

-191 ITLQQPVFVGGKIIY
+191 VTVQQPVFVGGKIVY
-206 SNQMAVLAQELSE
+206 SNQMAVLAQQLSE
-219 AQYDLKES
+219 AKYDMKEADV
-227 EILLD
+227 LLD

-300 LSKMLLCKRIGI
+300 LSKMLLCKRIGL
-312 PLDSN
+312 PLDSA
-317 IVLVDE
+317 IVLADE
-323 TLEVIPEPGRPV
+323 TLDVIPEPGRPV

-388 NGFQNNW
+388 DGFQNGW
-395 RGGNLTAGVMVKIPI
+395 RGGNLSAGVMVKIPI
-410 THGGEAIFKYKKA
+410 THGGEALFKYKKA
-423 KAEARLYQD
+423 KAEARLYQN
-432 QLDDAKEMI
+432 QLDDAKQMI

-455 LQKVEMTRSNL
+455 LQKVEMARSNL
-466 ELAEDNLRSARVGL
+466 DLAEDNLRSARVGL
-480 EAGVIATNTV
+480 DAGVIATNTV

-512 MTAAALRKAEGGYRD
+512 MTAASLRKAEGGYKN